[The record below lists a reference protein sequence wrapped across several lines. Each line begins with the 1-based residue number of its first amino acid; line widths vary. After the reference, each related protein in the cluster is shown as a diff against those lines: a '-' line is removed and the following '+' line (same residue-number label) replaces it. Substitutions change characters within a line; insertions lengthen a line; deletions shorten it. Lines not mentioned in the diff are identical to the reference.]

1 MKQLWIL
8 GTVALTVL
16 ATGVSLFAADPAQ
29 ATLEKKQP
37 QAAAPCSAPCSQ
49 EKKEVASLDDNED
62 ADLIVLEEDEEDEA
76 EAAPSSVLPKK

>member
-16 ATGVSLFAADPAQ
+16 ATGVSLFADAAQ

-49 EKKEVASLDDNED
+49 EKKEVASLDDKED
-62 ADLIVLEEDEEDEA
+62 EDLIVFEEDEEDEA
-76 EAAPSSVLPKK
+76 DIAPSSALPKK